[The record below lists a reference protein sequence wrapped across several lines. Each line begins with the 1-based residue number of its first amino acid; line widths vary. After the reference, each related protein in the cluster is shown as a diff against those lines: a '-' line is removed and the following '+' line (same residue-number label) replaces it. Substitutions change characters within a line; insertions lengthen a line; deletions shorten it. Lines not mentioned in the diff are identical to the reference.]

1 MTGEAGQRNLSI
13 THLLFVDDL
22 KTFTKNLTLALKQ
35 LDIITT
41 FTNDIGMQFGADKCA
56 YLNIERGQRVQLNR
70 KIEMNGLE
78 LTELED
84 GDSYKYLGLDEDIRY
99 DGKLNKEK
107 VTTEYYRRVR
117 KIWNSELYS
126 KNKVH
131 AYNSFAIA
139 VLTPTFGILD
149 WTKDEIHQ
157 IDVRTRKILTLT
169 GNFHRNSS
177 VDKLYTQR
185 EKGGR
190 GLSSVFDVFL
200 ARIISLARHIDVLA
214 PTNPYIREVRRH
226 EEQRLMRNSTELCKA
241 FGIIDISREPKA
253 VTTEVR
259 KKMKEKHAEAHNKKP
274 QHGYV
279 ERKQQNNNDINQELT
294 NGWLRSNIPSHV
306 EGYVMAVQE
315 QEIRTRDL
323 QKKRE
328 HPDDRTFNSN
338 CRYCKTKTED
348 IFHII
353 AACSHLSAS
362 LYLPVRHDEVGKVL
376 YNALIQ
382 QEIPDHN
389 YVLPSNDVWQSK
401 NVEIWWDTTVK
412 TAPPVKH
419 NKPDLIVWK
428 KTNKHCFVIDV
439 CVPLDQNIQTNEK
452 LRQDRYI
459 ALTVGLKRIY
469 PEYSYTVVPI
479 VLGATGLVTNSLVNN
494 ITTLGFT
501 EKEVRP
507 LIQKLQ
513 TKALVGTMRIVKTAM
528 SLKL

>member
-1 MTGEAGQRNLSI
+1 M
-13 THLLFVDDL
+13 
-22 KTFTKNLTLALKQ
+22 
-35 LDIITT
+35 
-41 FTNDIGMQFGADKCA
+41 
-56 YLNIERGQRVQLNR
+56 
-70 KIEMNGLE
+70 
-78 LTELED
+78 
-84 GDSYKYLGLDEDIRY
+84 
-99 DGKLNKEK
+99 
-107 VTTEYYRRVR
+107 TTEYYRRVR

-226 EEQRLMRNSTELCKA
+226 EEQRLMRNSIELCKA

-279 ERKQQNNNDINQELT
+279 ERKQQNNSDINQELT